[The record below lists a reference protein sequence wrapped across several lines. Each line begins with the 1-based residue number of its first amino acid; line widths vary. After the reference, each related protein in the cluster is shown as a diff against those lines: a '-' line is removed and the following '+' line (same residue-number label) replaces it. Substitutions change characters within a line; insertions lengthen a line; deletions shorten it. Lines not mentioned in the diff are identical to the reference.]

1 MSGPTATGGTKKP
14 AVPFETDA
22 VVIGAGPVGLF
33 QVFQLGLLEVGT
45 HLVDAL
51 PAPGGQ
57 PAELYPDKPI
67 YDIPGVPVCTGRE
80 LTASLLRQIAPF
92 QVPMHLGQE
101 VTTLERQADG
111 RLLLTTSRGTSLLTR
126 TVFIAA
132 GVGAFQPRT
141 LKLDGLAVFDGTQLF
156 HHLPAPATTGGQDVV
171 IVGGE
176 AAAVDWALA
185 CAQPG
190 PLQARRVRLVHRR
203 DHFDA
208 ETNALQDLADAR
220 ASGAIEVVIG
230 QPVGIAQ
237 SGGTLTALQLATPD
251 GQITTLPL
259 SHLLLALGLSPRLGP
274 LAHWGLAMERK
285 QLRVSTEA
293 FATAEPGIYAVG
305 DINTYP
311 GKRKLLVCGFHEC
324 TLAAYDAAARLR
336 PDQPLLLQY
345 TTTSP
350 RLHRLLGVSPEKP
363 AR

>member
-1 MSGPTATGGTKKP
+1 MSGPSATGGAP
-14 AVPFETDA
+14 HMAAPLETDA

-33 QVFQLGLLEVGT
+33 QVFQLGLLEIRT

-67 YDIPGVPVCTGRE
+67 YDVPGVPVCTGRE

-111 RLLLTTSRGTSLLTR
+111 RLLLTTSRGTALLTR

-141 LKLDGLAVFDGTQLF
+141 LKLDGLAAFDGTQLF
-156 HHLPAPATTGGQDVV
+156 HHQPEPAATAGEDVV
-171 IVGGE
+171 VLGSE
-176 AAAVDWALA
+176 ASAIDWALA
-185 CAQPG
+185 CARPG
-190 PLQARRVRLVHRR
+190 PGRARRVRLVHRR

-208 ETNALQDLADAR
+208 DAGALAALADAR
-220 ASGAIEVVIG
+220 ASGAVKVVIG
-230 QPVGIAQ
+230 QPVGIEQAD
-237 SGGTLTALQLATPD
+237 GRLCALQLATPD
-251 GQITTLPL
+251 GQVVPL
-259 SHLLLALGLSPRLGP
+259 QLSRLLLALGLSPRLGP

-285 QLRVSTEA
+285 QLRVNTEA

-350 RLHRLLGVSPEKP
+350 RLHRLLGVAPV
-363 AR
+363 AG

>member
-1 MSGPTATGGTKKP
+1 MSAPSPTGGTPP
-14 AVPFETDA
+14 AAPVETDA

-33 QVFQLGLLEVGT
+33 QVFQLGLLEVPT

-67 YDIPGVPVCTGRE
+67 YDVPGVPVCTGRE

-101 VTTLERQADG
+101 VTGLQRQPDG
-111 RLLLTTSRGTSLLTR
+111 RLLLTTSRGTALLTR

-132 GVGAFQPRT
+132 GVGAFRPRT
-141 LKLDGLAVFDGTQLF
+141 LKLDGLAAFDGTQLF
-156 HHLPAPATTGGQDVV
+156 HHLPAPAFTAGEDVV
-171 IVGGE
+171 VVGGE
-176 AAAVDWALA
+176 ATAIDWAVA
-185 CAQPG
+185 CAGSGPG
-190 PLQARRVRLVHRR
+190 QARRVRLVHRR

-208 ETNALQDLADAR
+208 DATTLQALAAAR
-220 ASGAIEVVIG
+220 AAGAVEVVIG
-230 QPVGIAQ
+230 QPVGIGQ
-237 SGGTLTALQLATPD
+237 TDGQLRTLQLATPD
-251 GQITTLPL
+251 GEVVPL
-259 SHLLLALGLSPRLGP
+259 ELSRLLLALGLSPRLGP
-274 LAHWGLAMERK
+274 LAHWGLAMARK
-285 QLRVSTEA
+285 QLVVNTEA
-293 FATAEPGIYAVG
+293 YATAEPGIYAVG
-305 DINTYP
+305 DITTYP

-350 RLHRLLGVSPEKP
+350 RLHQLLGVSPP
-363 AR
+363 AGG